1 MAKSSVELRCQA
13 LWYEAVH
20 LQGPYCLSCGQPV
33 AEAHHIALKSS
44 GNWEIQF
51 DTDFGITLCPEEHR
65 GCENAP
71 HVSPER
77 FESLVLP
84 RLLNTMKPAR
94 AAKIQAFLNQPEVL
108 PRDKPDF
115 KAIRRRLT
123 ALVRELQD
131 DIVYEPDDLRSY
143 YA

>member
-1 MAKSSVELRCQA
+1 MKGSIELRCMA

-20 LQGPYCLSCGQPV
+20 LQGPYCLSCGQPG
-33 AEAHHIALKSS
+33 AEAHHIVLKSS

-71 HVSPER
+71 HVSPDR
-77 FESLVLP
+77 FETLVLP
-84 RLLNTMKPAR
+84 RLLNTMEPAR
-94 AAKIQAFLNQPEVL
+94 AAKIQAFLSHSEAIPIG
-108 PRDKPDF
+108 KPDF

-123 ALVRELQD
+123 ALVRQLQD
-131 DIVYEPDDLRSY
+131 DSFYEPDSLRTHYVS
-143 YA
+143 